1 MINKLIIFSLT
12 FIISYNLKLKKFSPK
27 IGIPID
33 NNKISETMSDLA
45 LKKLYYNLIAFNETS
60 CRITAKFILLTI
72 GGIENLNETKTLNL
86 TNDYKTDLNNIRNLI
101 NKNYIIQIELRLNHH
116 FIIFKKNSKELY
128 LLHSFQDL
136 FTLRD
141 WMSNEKIMK
150 PYLTID
156 DFINKMEI
164 ILNPNSTKKEIN
176 KNLIKL
182 LMPPFF
188 ISDSKKIKQLI
199 NWFRLSD
206 IKIVNVNYTPF
217 DFKQNKIWYNFV
229 NDFYNVDKNY
239 DIKTDKY
246 DIIKDDIL
254 VNAMKLIPDK
264 IKKNIKNNKN

>member
-1 MINKLIIFSLT
+1 MINKLIILSLT

-27 IGIPID
+27 IGTPID

-101 NKNYIIQIELRLNHH
+101 DKNYIIQIELRLNHH

-164 ILNPNSTKKEIN
+164 ILNPNSKKKEIYI
-176 KNLIKL
+176 NLIKL
-182 LMPPFF
+182 LMPTFF

-217 DFKQNKIWYNFV
+217 DFKENKIWYNFV

-239 DIKTDKY
+239 DIKTDNF
-246 DIIKDDIL
+246 DVIRDDIL
-254 VNAMKLIPDK
+254 VNAMKFIPDK
-264 IKKNIKNNKN
+264 IKKKYKEK